1 MKKQSDSNDAQMP
14 YDEATTEVFAV
25 EEPLDE
31 TVEIDEQ
38 VDLTSTTQMPAADAA
53 TAPVD
58 MNAPLYAQF
67 AGDTD
72 EDSGLGNDG
81 GSDDGGANASSAE
94 PSGEPVDDDLTIPMQ
109 VTDASHH
116 TSTGER
122 APQNIPLYQ
131 APPQRKPEPER
142 PKGASAGTIVFG
154 VVVLLFGALTVTV
167 GLLMNS
173 SMFSF
178 VEFNRITGYLFAG
191 LGILLSLIAIVM
203 GISSHLH
210 NKKSGR

>member
-1 MKKQSDSNDAQMP
+1 MKKQSDSNDAQTP
-14 YDEATTEVFAV
+14 YDETTEVFAV

-31 TVEIDEQ
+31 TVKIDEQ
-38 VDLTSTTQMPAADAA
+38 ADLTSTTQMPAADA

-67 AGDTD
+67 AGDPD

-81 GSDDGGANASSAE
+81 GNDDGGANASSAE
-94 PSGEPVDDDLTIPMQ
+94 PGGEPVDDDLTIPMQ
-109 VTDASHH
+109 VTDTSHRA
-116 TSTGER
+116 STGER

>member
-1 MKKQSDSNDAQMP
+1 MKKQSDSNDAQTP
-14 YDEATTEVFAV
+14 YDESTEVFAV

-38 VDLTSTTQMPAADAA
+38 TDLTSTTQMPAADV

-67 AGDTD
+67 AGDPD

-94 PSGEPVDDDLTIPMQ
+94 PGGEPVDDDLTIPMQ
-109 VTDASHH
+109 VTDTSHQA
-116 TSTGER
+116 STGER

>member
-1 MKKQSDSNDAQMP
+1 MKKQSDSNDAQTP

-31 TVEIDEQ
+31 TMEIDEQ
-38 VDLTSTTQMPAADAA
+38 VDLTSTTQMPAADA

-94 PSGEPVDDDLTIPMQ
+94 PGGQPVDDDLTIPMQ

-116 TSTGER
+116 TNTGEEG
-122 APQNIPLYQ
+122 PQNIPLYQ

-142 PKGASAGTIVFG
+142 PKGASASTIVFG

>member
-1 MKKQSDSNDAQMP
+1 MKKQSDSNDAQTP
-14 YDEATTEVFAV
+14 YDETTEVFAV

-38 VDLTSTTQMPAADAA
+38 VDLTSTTQMPATDAA

-81 GSDDGGANASSAE
+81 GNDDVEAIVNSAE
-94 PSGEPVDDDLTIPMQ
+94 SGGEPVDDDLTIPMQ

-116 TSTGER
+116 TNTGEEG
-122 APQNIPLYQ
+122 PQNIPLYQ

-203 GISSHLH
+203 GISSHWR
-210 NKKSGR
+210 NKNRSA

>member
-1 MKKQSDSNDAQMP
+1 MKKQSDSNDAQTP
-14 YDEATTEVFAV
+14 YDEETTEVFAA

-31 TVEIDEQ
+31 TVEIDER
-38 VDLTSTTQMPAADAA
+38 VDLTSTTQMPAADA

-72 EDSGLGNDG
+72 ADSGLGNDG
-81 GSDDGGANASSAE
+81 GSDDDGANASSAE
-94 PSGEPVDDDLTIPMQ
+94 PGGEPVGDDLTIPMQ
-109 VTDASHH
+109 TTDASHQA
-116 TSTGER
+116 STGES
-122 APQNIPLYQ
+122 APRNIPLYQ

-203 GISSHLH
+203 GVSSHWR
-210 NKKSGR
+210 NKNRGA